1 MSGRWGNCR
10 SLAKRLTN
18 GLPEMGEVVRAIAPC
33 DHDGMWTDDGALA
46 EIWIC
51 IGHPGFSG
59 DDKQRRH
66 DLLSDRFGPD
76 GWRWRFA
83 VRGRLVGF
91 DEAIAEYEQSYRVY
105 LAEHPEV
112 VNWLTSTAGNIYD
125 HSVDNVW
132 EDDYDQPGPAANHY
146 QDISVRRVI
155 AELQGIDAGDITMIG
170 EPSLVELTD
179 LTTGDVHR
187 VPRAPGFRG
196 DYLVQL
202 RDARSPGYPLNPALV
217 PVHDPALVTTRP
229 DAIEWFHRE
238 GCGHLSVE
246 AYWQTAKVI
255 EVRYDRFLA
264 LGDLRDQ
271 PLRDI

>member
-1 MSGRWGNCR
+1 
-10 SLAKRLTN
+10 
-18 GLPEMGEVVRAIAPC
+18 
-33 DHDGMWTDDGALA
+33 MWSDDAALA

-66 DLLSDRFGPD
+66 DVLSERFGPD
-76 GWRWRFA
+76 GWRWRFV
-83 VRGRLVGF
+83 VRGRVVSF

-105 LAEHPEV
+105 LAEHPELV
-112 VNWLTSTAGNIYD
+112 RWLTSTAGNVYD

-132 EDDYDQPGPAANHY
+132 EDNYHQPGSAANHY

-155 AELQGIDAGDITMIG
+155 AEMQGVDANNTASQG

-179 LTTGDVHR
+179 LTTGAVHR
-187 VPRAPGFRG
+187 VPRAPGFSG
-196 DYLVQL
+196 EHLVQL

-217 PVHDPALVTTRP
+217 PVHDPTLITTRP
-229 DAIEWFHRE
+229 NSVEWFHRE

-246 AYWQTAKVI
+246 AFWQSAKVI

-264 LGDLRDQ
+264 LGDRRDE
-271 PLRDI
+271 PLRDV

>member
-1 MSGRWGNCR
+1 M
-10 SLAKRLTN
+10 
-18 GLPEMGEVVRAIAPC
+18 
-33 DHDGMWTDDGALA
+33 DDAALA

-66 DLLSDRFGPD
+66 DVLSERFGPD
-76 GWRWRFA
+76 GWRWRFV
-83 VRGRLVGF
+83 VRGRVVSF
-91 DEAIAEYEQSYRVY
+91 NEAIEEYEQSYRVY
-105 LAEHPEV
+105 LSEHPELV
-112 VNWLTSTAGNIYD
+112 RWLTSTAGNVYD

-132 EDDYDQPGPAANHY
+132 EDIYHQPGSAANHY

-155 AELQGIDAGDITMIG
+155 AEMKGVDADSTASQG

-179 LTTGDVHR
+179 LTTGAVHR
-187 VPRAPGFRG
+187 VPRASGFYG
-196 DYLVQL
+196 EHLVQL

-217 PVHDPALVTTRP
+217 PVHDPTLITTRP
-229 DAIEWFHRE
+229 DAVEWFHRE

-246 AYWQTAKVI
+246 AFWQSAKVI

-264 LGDLRDQ
+264 LGDRRDE
-271 PLRDI
+271 PLRDV

>member
-1 MSGRWGNCR
+1 MAVAAHSIG
-10 SLAKRLTN
+10 S
-18 GLPEMGEVVRAIAPC
+18 C
-33 DHDGMWTDDGALA
+33 DDEEMWTDDRALS

-66 DLLSDRFGPD
+66 DLLSKRFGPD
-76 GWRWRFA
+76 GWRWRFV

-91 DEAIAEYEQSYRVY
+91 DEAIAEYEQAYRVH

-112 VNWLTSTAGNIYD
+112 VTWLTSTAGNVYD
-125 HSVDNVW
+125 HSVDNIW
-132 EDDYDQPGPAANHY
+132 EDDYAQPGPAANHY

-155 AELQGIDAGDITMIG
+155 AEMQGIKASDLTSSSK
-170 EPSLVELTD
+170 PSLVELTD
-179 LTTGDVHR
+179 LTTGEVHR
-187 VPRAPGFRG
+187 VHRAPGFHG

-217 PVHDPALVTTRP
+217 PVHDPALITTRP
-229 DAIEWFHRE
+229 NAIEWFHRE

-246 AYWQTAKVI
+246 AFWQTAKVI

-264 LGDLRDQ
+264 LGDMRDD
-271 PLRDI
+271 PLRGV